1 MEMNWHWAQ
10 DGKNVAQQ
18 RDLIEHQHEPLS
30 LVGWRDLKGTSAK
43 YLPCHGSRC
52 WSRALYRKRTSAS
65 NDTERPGSHKL
76 TSKTVLWTE
85 NFVLIYVVDRM
96 SFILHV
102 GGKRDHGAPPF
113 HKKYLYWFPVT
124 THLFIIYRLTL
135 CALLS
140 LWCFISRQWRR
151 ERRGSLATGRRATKN
166 YITKNPLLGTRLTD
180 RWTDDFSLLFMFW
193 HGSVIFWRAD
203 RHDDGWWRPHHL
215 IPTQPWKPLSIILL
229 LLRIV
234 V

>member
-52 WSRALYRKRTSAS
+52 WSRALYRKRTSANAASILHSEVTRTVDFSVS

-135 CALLS
+135 QAQE
-140 LWCFISRQWRR
+140 RKR
-151 ERRGSLATGRRATKN
+151 ERAK
-166 YITKNPLLGTRLTD
+166 LLVR
-180 RWTDDFSLLFMFW
+180 FW
-193 HGSVIFWRAD
+193 ACGVSSVVSD
-203 RHDDGWWRPHHL
+203 
-215 IPTQPWKPLSIILL
+215 
-229 LLRIV
+229 V
-234 V
+234 VNAVGP